1 MIEQFAGERG
11 AQKMADEAWS
21 VLVDDTE
28 RPVVVVDQKGEV
40 VYANRSAAQHVG
52 ESDPAALVGQN
63 VTDVCDSEYAKERLA
78 CIQEVAQR
86 GQAIA
91 IEGMTRGQYRRTIM
105 RPIAAD
111 EPRVLMVHVP
121 VHKSSTT
128 AGYEVRRAEVDDF
141 GPLSKLTAR
150 ELEVLRL
157 IGEGCTTAE
166 VAQKLSRSV
175 KTVEWHRVSL
185 GTKLSVTNRV
195 ELARIA
201 IRAGLVDIEDALN
214 ASAFQS

>member
-1 MIEQFAGERG
+1 MLEQAAGEQG
-11 AQKMADEAWS
+11 AQGMTDEAWS
-21 VLVDDTE
+21 VLVDDSE
-28 RPVVVVDQKGEV
+28 RPVVVVDQAGEV
-40 VYANRSAAQHVG
+40 VYANRSAARHVG
-52 ESDPAALVGQN
+52 QNDPAALVGQN
-63 VTDVCDSEYAKERLA
+63 MTDVCESEYAQERLA
-78 CIQEVAQR
+78 CIREVAER
-86 GQAIA
+86 GEAIA

-105 RPIAAD
+105 RPISAE

-121 VHKSSTT
+121 VHKSSNTN
-128 AGYEVRRAEVDDF
+128 GYEVRRAAVDDF
-141 GPLSKLTAR
+141 GPLSKLTSR

-185 GTKLSVTNRV
+185 GTKLGVTNRV

-201 IRAGLVDIEDALN
+201 IRAGLVDIEDALD
-214 ASAFQS
+214 AATIQS